1 MKNLFRFNERAQG
14 TLSLPFSNP
23 FFWNKICHEVIG
35 MEIHEMKQA
44 LENTA
49 GKLADIRRSL

>member
-1 MKNLFRFNERAQG
+1 MKEAQG